1 MDESLM
7 NSKIR
12 LLSTPAEVHMDDDWY
27 GIASLNHF
35 WIRARFDAVM
45 RIPAIKSLKN
55 ARLLEIGCGHGLV
68 MQQFETLDNVV
79 VDGCDL
85 NMLALNKVE
94 KVKGDL
100 YSLNIFENPSDLLKR
115 YDGIL
120 LMDVIEHI
128 DDDAGFVSE
137 SCKYL
142 KTNGLVVVDVP
153 ALNAL
158 FSKYDATVGHKRR
171 YTKKMMEE
179 VFSKNNIEKIS
190 IDYWGLFMIPI
201 AVVRKF
207 LLKYTPDRRIIAVGF
222 TPPGPLSNWLLNG
235 LMRIEN
241 WLFRSRFLGT
251 SVVAVGR
258 LPGRRRRDRG
268 CHGSGPGGRAEGE
281 PERRASLGAP
291 VARTP
296 HGWFRRASGA

>member
-1 MDESLM
+1 MT
-7 NSKIR
+7 NKIR
-12 LLSTPAEVHMDDDWY
+12 LLSTPAEVDMDDDWY

-45 RIPAIKSLKN
+45 RTPVVNSLKN
-55 ARLLEIGCGHGLV
+55 VRLLEIGCGHGLV
-68 MQQFETLDNVV
+68 MQQFEALENVI

-85 NMLALNKVE
+85 NMLALNRVG
-94 KVKGDL
+94 KVKGNL
-100 YSLNIFENPSDLLKR
+100 YSLNIFENPSELLKR

-128 DDDAGFVSE
+128 DDDAGFVNE

-142 KTNGLVVVDVP
+142 KDKGLIIVDVP

-158 FSKYDATVGHKRR
+158 FSKYDSMVGHKRR
-171 YTKKMMEE
+171 YTKQMLEE

-190 IDYWGLFMIPI
+190 IEYWGLFMIPI

-207 LLKYTPDRRIIAVGF
+207 LLRYTPDGRVIAVGF

-235 LMRIEN
+235 LTKVEN
-241 WLFRSRFLGT
+241 WLFSSPLLGT

-258 LPGRRRRDRG
+258 LK
-268 CHGSGPGGRAEGE
+268 
-281 PERRASLGAP
+281 
-291 VARTP
+291 T
-296 HGWFRRASGA
+296 